1 MMLKAVV
8 AYVDAD
14 MFEAVRRDLAAQ
26 GVTYLS
32 AVAAGSATPE
42 PFAAMHYRG
51 SAQMVQLAE
60 KVRVE
65 FVVRASHLPQVKE
78 CIFGRPGRKCFMFVV
93 DVEEA
98 LPEGSANPV
107 LDASVQTE
115 A

>member
-8 AYVDAD
+8 AYVDAG
-14 MFEAVRRDLAAQ
+14 MFEALRGDLAAH

-65 FVVRASHLPQVKE
+65 FVLSASHLPQVKE
-78 CIFGRPGRKCFMFVV
+78 CILKRTDRKCFMFVI
-93 DVEEA
+93 DVQEA

-107 LDASVQTE
+107 Q
-115 A
+115 